1 MADNPAADVVDT
13 DGQVFDHPG
22 PYVLDRAILSAA
34 TGVNPSHRVIAAARP
49 LLSIRHG
56 IGFNE
61 TMRGP

>member
-1 MADNPAADVVDT
+1 MADNPAAEVVDT
-13 DGQVFDHPG
+13 DGQVSDHPR
-22 PYVLDRAILSAA
+22 PYVFDRAILSAA
-34 TGVNPSHRVIAAARP
+34 TSVNPSHRVIAAARP